1 MKYANK
7 LRHQK
12 PGIYNKNRLFE
23 RPIPFVGNVRS
34 NDTSDS
40 DSFDLLENDDN
51 NGASGSHETSQMEET
66 MISIE
71 TTNEPAFD
79 PLANSIKPEEAYI
92 EMNES
97 DRAEIYAFLHLPGEQ
112 IDESANNNLDIQQE
126 HEQNESIAA
135 ATVSNATGD
144 WQVDEIYPV
153 SFSSNTA
160 NTNAAENLVDP
171 IISKEKES
179 SAAENLADIADE
191 NNDVDVGVINSQ
203 NQNDSID
210 EIEYISID
218 IFELPQPMNNVTPS
232 GLTKQENDVLSGN
245 LPYAIKVITLSLTFN
260 LHFLFY
266 KR

>member
-12 PGIYNKNRLFE
+12 PRIYNKNRLFE
-23 RPIPFVGNVRS
+23 RPIPFIGNVRS

-40 DSFDLLENDDN
+40 DSSDLLENDDN

-66 MISIE
+66 MVSIE
-71 TTNEPAFD
+71 TINVPAID
-79 PLANSIKPEEAYI
+79 PLANSIKAEEAYI

-97 DRAEIYAFLHLPGEQ
+97 DRAEIYAFLHLSGEQ
-112 IDESANNNLDIQQE
+112 IDESGNNNLNIQHE

-153 SFSSNTA
+153 SFSSNTT

-171 IISKEKES
+171 ILSKENES
-179 SAAENLADIADE
+179 SAAENLDDIADE
-191 NNDVDVGVINSQ
+191 NNDVGVINSQ

-210 EIEYISID
+210 EIEFISID
-218 IFELPQPMNNVTPS
+218 VFGLPQPIKNVTPS

-260 LHFLFY
+260 LHFLFC
-266 KR
+266 KT